1 LPKLQRAGKLL
12 EILLRRDNDLVPL
25 FCRALAETDQ
35 EHIARMLGYKGLHT
49 FVTLFISSPCVK
61 RQGFVCFT
69 CVNGDEVLL
78 LWQTRR

>member
-1 LPKLQRAGKLL
+1 LA
-12 EILLRRDNDLVPL
+12 ILLKRDDDLVPL
-25 FCRALAETDQ
+25 LCQALVETDQ

-69 CVNGDEVLL
+69 CVNGDEALL
-78 LWQTRR
+78 L